1 VAEQSPTSALAVRQ
15 PLRRGKRP
23 GGWRDRHPGV
33 EWLLA
38 AVGLLALG
46 VVLGP
51 LAYFHLVEGNAPGK
65 LALPRAAG
73 TSSQVAPGPLS
84 GNWMVAAGSQS
95 GYRVQEILFGQ
106 SHTAVG
112 RTSQV
117 TGGITISG
125 TTVTAADFTVDMGSV
140 KSDQAGRNVQFD
152 SGIMDTGRYPYG
164 RFHLTRPVQLGS
176 VPPVG
181 QILAE
186 RATGD
191 LTLRGVT
198 RTVSFVLHAERFPSA
213 IDVDA
218 EIPIVF
224 SRWHIPNPSFAIT
237 RVGNVGTIEVLL
249 HLVPAGATR

>member
-1 VAEQSPTSALAVRQ
+1 MAEQSPTGTL
-15 PLRRGKRP
+15 PLSRPVRRGKRP

-51 LAYFHLVEGNAPGK
+51 LIYFHLVEGNPPAK
-65 LALPRAAG
+65 LTLPPAAG
-73 TSSQVAPGPLS
+73 TSSQVAPGPVS
-84 GNWMVAAGSQS
+84 GNWTVAAGSQS
-95 GYRVQEILFGQ
+95 GYRVKEILFGQ

-125 TTVTAADFTVDMGSV
+125 TTVTAADFTVDMASV

-152 SGIMDTGRYPYG
+152 TGIMDTGRFPYG
-164 RFHLTRPVQLGS
+164 RFHLTRPVRLGS
-176 VPPVG
+176 LPPVG
-181 QILAE
+181 QIVTVE
-186 RATGD
+186 ATGD

-198 RTVSFVLHAERFPSA
+198 RSVTFPLHAERFPSA

-249 HLVPAGATR
+249 HLVPAGH